1 MKSTLL
7 KKTMAAFVGCI
18 ALCAGR
24 AQAVTIDFANETNA
38 SISFSAGTDSFTFV
52 DGTSTFDFNV
62 TSGGPSSGFLGNIS
76 GTFNIGAI
84 TGVGLQTAPVTGL
97 GSLSI
102 FDGAN
107 SFTADV
113 QWIDIFTFGSN
124 GGTNVGGNLNLSN
137 FVYAGGNADLLALL
151 ADGSAAAGV
160 SFQFSP
166 GQSLTQLTTGTGT
179 QSTSYSGSIASTPDG
194 GSMLVMFGAGLL
206 ATGILRRKLKA

>member
-7 KKTMAAFVGCI
+7 KKTMAAIVGCV

-24 AQAVTIDFANETNA
+24 AQAINISFANETNA
-38 SISFSAGTDSFTFV
+38 SISFSAGTDTFSFI

-62 TSGGPSSGFLGNIS
+62 TNGGPSTGLLGNIT
-76 GTFNIGAI
+76 GTFTIGAI
-84 TGVGLQTAPVTGL
+84 SGGVVQTAPVTGL

-102 FDGAN
+102 FDGFT
-107 SFTADV
+107 SFVADV
-113 QWIDIFTFGSN
+113 QWIDIFTVGTS

-137 FVYAGGNADLLALL
+137 FVYAGSNADLLALFT
-151 ADGSAAAGV
+151 DGSASAGV
-160 SFQFSP
+160 SFQFIP
-166 GQSLTQLTTGTGT
+166 GQSLTALTTGTGT
-179 QSTSYSGSIASTPDG
+179 QSTSYSGTIASTPDG